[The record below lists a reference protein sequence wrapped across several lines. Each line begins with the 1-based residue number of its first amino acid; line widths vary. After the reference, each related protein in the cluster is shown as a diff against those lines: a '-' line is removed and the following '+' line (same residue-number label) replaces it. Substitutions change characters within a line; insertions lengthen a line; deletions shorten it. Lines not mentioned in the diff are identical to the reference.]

1 MIKFPIKYGVGK
13 VRGDQ
18 VATCECYIAIL
29 EMGDSLQTMCIEEQ
43 WTMAKPMEGLEKVLL
58 DNSRPK
64 RMTRIDTLASPPV
77 RQMLIAFLKEN
88 QDVFA

>member
-1 MIKFPIKYGVGK
+1 
-13 VRGDQ
+13 
-18 VATCECYIAIL
+18 
-29 EMGDSLQTMCIEEQ
+29 
-43 WTMAKPMEGLEKVLL
+43 MAKPMEGLEEVLL

>member
-18 VATCECYIAIL
+18 VVTCECYIAIL
-29 EMGDSLQTMCIEEQ
+29 EMDDSLQTMCIEEQ
-43 WTMAKPMEGLEKVLL
+43 WTMAKPMEGLEEVLL